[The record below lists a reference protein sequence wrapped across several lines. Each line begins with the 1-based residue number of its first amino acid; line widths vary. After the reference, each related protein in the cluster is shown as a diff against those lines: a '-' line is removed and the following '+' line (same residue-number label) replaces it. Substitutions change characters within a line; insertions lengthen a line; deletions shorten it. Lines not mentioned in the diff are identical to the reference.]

1 LPSFEIVNKITNYL
15 RCSIKSLLPEN
26 YKELLNCQKE
36 EIKDEKQRRIVF
48 WRQVENLLKEKGM
61 SKGKFAHILGI
72 THTMLKRYINGV
84 SKPSSKIMQKISMY
98 LNIPEKKFI
107 VSRSVGRYI

>member
-1 LPSFEIVNKITNYL
+1 
-15 RCSIKSLLPEN
+15 LPEN